1 MSKDFISPATQTVM
15 KAVHFRGFTV
25 YQDPSSGGHWLPR
38 GVLKGLAE
46 RQLELE
52 LPPLLDIDEATMHH
66 SGRFC
71 PEDELELVE
80 YAFAGSEIRIE
91 QCLTCNGIWLDA
103 GELKK
108 LMAYVFEHTEA
119 MSQTEYDE
127 SSENLSNA
135 QRILFFLYKLTERPP
150 WF

>member
-1 MSKDFISPATQTVM
+1 MPKDFKSPVNDTLL
-15 KAVHFRGFTV
+15 KAVNFHGFTI
-25 YQDPSSGGHWLPR
+25 YQDTESGGHWLPH

-52 LPPLLDIDEATMHH
+52 LPPLLDIDEKTMQH

-71 PEDELELVE
+71 PEDEVELVE

-91 QCLTCNGIWLDA
+91 QCLTCSGIWLDA

-108 LMAYVFEHTEA
+108 LMAYVFDHTDAMTQVEFDEA
-119 MSQTEYDE
+119 
-127 SSENLSNA
+127 SENLSRG